1 MGNLVI
7 FFPEHHA
14 METVVHDILV
24 PADKGK
30 LHELRESLSQI
41 CDAQGVP
48 PKTARRMILAI
59 DEALTNI
66 IEHAGLHETDTR
78 IDMTMELG
86 DNRIVAEIIDRGMPF
101 DPSVESREPNRKGY
115 PRRGFGLYLIHLIVD
130 SIEYERRPTGE
141 NVLTMTKNFD

>member
-1 MGNLVI
+1 MDKPVI
-7 FFPEHHA
+7 FFHEHHA
-14 METVVHDILV
+14 METVLHDILV

-41 CDAQGVP
+41 CDTQGVP

-66 IEHAGLHETDTR
+66 IEHAGLRNGDTR
-78 IDMTMELG
+78 IDMTLELG
-86 DNRIVAEIIDRGMPF
+86 DSKIVAEIIDRGMPF
-101 DPSVESREPNRKGY
+101 DPSVESTEPDRKGF

-130 SIEYERRPTGE
+130 AIEYERTPNGE